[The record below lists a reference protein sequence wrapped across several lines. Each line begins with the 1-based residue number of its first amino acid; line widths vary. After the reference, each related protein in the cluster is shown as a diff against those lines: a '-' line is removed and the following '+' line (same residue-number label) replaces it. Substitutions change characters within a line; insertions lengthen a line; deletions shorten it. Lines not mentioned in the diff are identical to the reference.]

1 MKKLISLFLFLS
13 FCFFFTII
21 IAVSC
26 KDADKETCAAVNEN
40 YSAYERYYSKK
51 NFALALT
58 SINNVLSNYHEY
70 SDAENCILRRISK
83 THVHNLKAEILL
95 MQKKYIDGIKSYSN
109 ALKEYK
115 SHNDYIYSMKK
126 YEYYKDSDFIESY
139 IGRSYCKYY
148 LGDIRGAIIDCN
160 IADDTIVKYQKHIDN
175 KTAVFLYSN
184 IKRIRGNSFFK
195 MKKYD
200 SALIEYEWI
209 VANNPDVFAD
219 IYINKGII
227 EYTSLV
233 MIDKA
238 CLDFSKAGELGDK
251 EAYDYIKKYCN

>member
-13 FCFFFTII
+13 FCLFFTII

-26 KDADKETCAAVNEN
+26 KDADKDTCAAVNEN
-40 YSAYERYYSKK
+40 YSAYERSYAKK
-51 NFALALT
+51 NFDLALT

-70 SDAENCILRRISK
+70 SAAEFCIWREISK
-83 THVHNLKAEILL
+83 THVHNLKAEIFL
-95 MQKKYIDGIKSYSN
+95 MQKKYIDGVKSYSN
-109 ALKEYK
+109 ALTEYK
-115 SHNDYIYSMKK
+115 SNNDRIYSMKK
-126 YEYYKDSDFIESY
+126 YEDYKESDFIESY

-148 LGDIRGAIIDCN
+148 LGDIRGAINDCTT
-160 IADDTIVKYQKHIDN
+160 AEDTLIKYQKKIDFKN
-175 KTAVFLYSN
+175 VNFLYSN
-184 IKRIRGNSFFK
+184 IKRIKGNSFFK
-195 MKKYD
+195 LKKYD
-200 SALIEYEWI
+200 LALYEYEWI
-209 VANNPDVFAD
+209 VANNPDMFAD
-219 IYINKGII
+219 IYVNKGII